1 MNPYDSKFF
10 YFNMKKIIPFLAV
23 LPILLLMSNCSSDK
37 ADLILYNA
45 RVYTVDDNFS
55 IAEAIAIRD
64 GKILAVGK
72 NLEIMDRFEAK
83 KEIDLRGQYVYPG
96 LIDAHCHFFS
106 YGLTLQ
112 TADLTGTESFEQ
124 ILEILLEH
132 SQKFPSEWL
141 LGRGWDQ
148 NDWEIK
154 EFPTNERLDE
164 LFPGK
169 PVLIT
174 RIDGHAALAS
184 SEALKRADISPGMEI
199 SGGTVITLN
208 GKLTGLL
215 VDNAID
221 LVSKIIP
228 EKNKEEK
235 IAGLLKAQENCF
247 AVGLTSVHDAGHG
260 YENLDLIDSLQKAG
274 LLKMRIYGMLLP
286 GRKNFEEYMYKGIYK
301 TNHLHVISLKLY
313 SDGALGSRG
322 ALLLE
327 PYFDDPDNYGL
338 LTTDRD
344 NLINNCKEAYQYGY
358 QVNTHCI
365 GDSANRLIL
374 KIYGEVLKGE
384 NDRRWRI
391 EHAQVIHPDDF
402 IQFRKFNIIPSIQT
416 THATSDMYWA
426 DERLGEERLSGAY
439 AYKKLLEQNGW
450 LPNGSDFP
458 VESINPIYGFY
469 AAVTRKDLEGYPD
482 GGFMPEQRL
491 TREEALKAMTI
502 WAAKAAFEENEK
514 GSLEPGKFADFIV
527 TGTDLMT
534 IPEQEIPGV
543 KIKLTFSGGE
553 QVFPPPGLQGQY

>member
-1 MNPYDSKFF
+1 
-10 YFNMKKIIPFLAV
+10 MKKIIPFLAV

>member
-1 MNPYDSKFF
+1 
-10 YFNMKKIIPFLAV
+10 MKKNVLISAV
-23 LPILLLMSNCSSDK
+23 LSILFLMSTCAPDK
-37 ADLILYNA
+37 ADLIVYNA
-45 RVYTVDDNFS
+45 KVYTVDDNFS
-55 IAEAIAIRD
+55 MAEAFAIRD

-83 KEIDLRGQYVYPG
+83 KEIDLLGHYVYPG

-112 TADLTGTESFEQ
+112 TADLTGTESFDQ
-124 ILEILLEH
+124 ILEILQEH
-132 SQKFPSEWL
+132 SQKIPSEWL

-148 NDWEIK
+148 NDWDIK

-174 RIDGHAALAS
+174 RIDGHAALAN
-184 SEALKRADISPGMEI
+184 SEAFKRAGISPGI
-199 SGGTVITLN
+199 KVPGGTVFTRN

-228 EKNKEEK
+228 EPTEEEK
-235 IAGLLKAQENCF
+235 IASLLQAQENCF
-247 AVGLTSVHDAGHG
+247 TVGLTSVHDAGHG

-274 LLKMRIYGMLLP
+274 LLKIRIYGMLLP
-286 GRKNFEEYMYKGIYK
+286 GKKNFEEYMYKGIYK
-301 TNHLHVISLKLY
+301 TDHLHVRSLKLY

-327 PYFDDPDNYGL
+327 PYSDDPDNYGL
-338 LTTDRD
+338 LTTDPD

-374 KIYGEVLKGE
+374 KIYGEILQGE

-402 IQFRKFNIIPSIQT
+402 KQFRKYNIIPSIQT

-439 AYKKLLEQNGW
+439 AYKKLMVQNGW
-450 LPNGSDFP
+450 IPNGSDFP

-469 AAVTRKDLEGYPD
+469 AAITRKDLEGYPD

-514 GSLEPGKFADFIV
+514 GSIEPGKYADFIV
-527 TGTDLMT
+527 TYSDLMT
-534 IPEQEIPGV
+534 IPEHEIPN
-543 KIKLTFSGGE
+543 IKVRMTFSGGE
-553 QVFPPPGLQGQY
+553 QVFPPPGVQGLYSTI